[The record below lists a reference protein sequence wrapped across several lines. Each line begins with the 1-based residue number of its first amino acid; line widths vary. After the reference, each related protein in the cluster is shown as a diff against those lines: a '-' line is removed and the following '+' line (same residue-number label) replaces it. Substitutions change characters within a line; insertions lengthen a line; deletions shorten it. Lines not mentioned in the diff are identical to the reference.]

1 MSFVV
6 LDIETSGLDPKRNGL
21 LSIGA
26 VDYKTGDEFYEE
38 CWLDT
43 STDQIDMGALAVN
56 GFTREQVTD
65 QTRPY
70 AHIIAKRFVDWAAPR
85 SNLLAGQQVGS
96 FDIPF
101 LHRYLGGKEAFEKV
115 FSKRSIDLHSIA
127 FARYGDSMSLD
138 GILKACG
145 LSPEPRPHNA
155 LTGARLER
163 DAFKI
168 LLGGAPCGC
177 RADGWKS

>member
-1 MSFVV
+1 MSFIV
-6 LDIETSGLDPKRNGL
+6 LDIETGGLTAGVNPI

-26 VDYKTGDEFYEE
+26 VDYASGDEFYVE
-38 CWLDT
+38 C
-43 STDQIDMGALAVN
+43 GAHPSEIVDDAALKVN
-56 GFTREQVTD
+56 GFTSEQAFDPSKVSQAD
-65 QTRPY
+65 AYR
-70 AHIIAKRFVDWAAPR
+70 AFAAWAALR
-85 SNLLAGQQVGS
+85 ARLIAGQQVGS

-101 LHRYLGGKEAFEKV
+101 LKHAANVSDQEWLWGH
-115 FSKRSIDLHSIA
+115 RSIDLHSIA
-127 FARYGDSMSLD
+127 FARYGESLSLD

-145 LSPEPRPHNA
+145 LAPEPKPHNA

>member
-1 MSFVV
+1 MIV
-6 LDIETSGLDPKRNGL
+6 LDIETSGLRPDRNGL

-26 VDYKTGDEFYEE
+26 VDYKTGEEFYAE

-43 STDQIDMGALAVN
+43 SIDQIDMGALAVN

-65 QTRPY
+65 QTRPF
-70 AHIIAKRFVDWAAPR
+70 AHYICKQFVDWAAPR
-85 SNLLAGQQVGS
+85 SDLLAGQQVGS

-101 LHRYLGGKEAFEKV
+101 LHRYIGGKEAFERV
-115 FSKRSIDLHSIA
+115 FSRRSVDLHSVA
-127 FARYGDSMSLD
+127 FTKFGESMSLD

-145 LSPEPRPHNA
+145 LAPELRPHNA

-168 LLGGAPCGC
+168 LLA
-177 RADGWKS
+177 K

>member
-1 MSFVV
+1 MSFLV
-6 LDIETSGLDPKRNGL
+6 LDIETGGLTPGTNPI

-26 VDYKTGDEFYEE
+26 VDYASGDEFYIE
-38 CWLDT
+38 C
-43 STDQIDMGALAVN
+43 GAQPNQQVDDAALKVN
-56 GFTREQVTD
+56 GFTSERAFDPSKVSQAD
-65 QTRPY
+65 AYRQF
-70 AHIIAKRFVDWAAPR
+70 ALWAKGRAP
-85 SNLLAGQQVGS
+85 LIAGQQVGS

-101 LHRYLGGKEAFEKV
+101 LKHVAKASGQEWPFGH
-115 FSKRSIDLHSIA
+115 RSIDIHSIS
-127 FARYGDSMSLD
+127 FARYGESLSLD

-145 LSPEPRPHNA
+145 LTAEPRPHHA

-163 DAFKI
+163 DVLKV